1 MRISREKA
9 KFKNIRIKT
18 EVIFLVFAQ
27 DSQSFFSPSI
37 KAAVVAHSSH

>member
-9 KFKNIRIKT
+9 KFKNIRIKA

-27 DSQSFFSPSI
+27 DSQSFFPLQ
-37 KAAVVAHSSH
+37 